1 MLAGSPAAGRRQVN
15 LPLPRN
21 NDLPYCQTAGHC
33 AIIQVRSS
41 SLWLAVEWV
50 KNQPSTT
57 HNDSTGFAMQP
68 DKTEDAL
75 LDKRLDDICIG
86 FTEAIDRE
94 VERRRR
100 EGLPIYV
107 AEDGKVIDLQVANST
122 RPGR

>member
-1 MLAGSPAAGRRQVN
+1 
-15 LPLPRN
+15 
-21 NDLPYCQTAGHC
+21 
-33 AIIQVRSS
+33 
-41 SLWLAVEWV
+41 
-50 KNQPSTT
+50 
-57 HNDSTGFAMQP
+57 MQP

-107 AEDGKVIDLQVANST
+107 AEDGKVIDLQVADST